1 MNSLDELPPMEL
13 IQAQQVEEYDF
24 KGPEEVKAKKEKKPK
39 KEAKSITF
47 VRKLNNDS
55 IGQLMNDIIEE
66 NNILK
71 RQVESSRLQF
81 NNLQKEYNEF
91 RNEIL
96 KDRMI
101 NLGLIN

>member
-1 MNSLDELPPMEL
+1 MNTIDELPPMEL
-13 IQAQQVEEYDF
+13 VQAQQVEEYDF
-24 KGPEEVKAKKEKKPK
+24 KGPEEVKPRKEKKPK
-39 KEAKSITF
+39 KEPKSITF

-71 RQVESSRLQF
+71 RQVESLRIQL
-81 NNLQKEYNEF
+81 NNIQKEYNEF